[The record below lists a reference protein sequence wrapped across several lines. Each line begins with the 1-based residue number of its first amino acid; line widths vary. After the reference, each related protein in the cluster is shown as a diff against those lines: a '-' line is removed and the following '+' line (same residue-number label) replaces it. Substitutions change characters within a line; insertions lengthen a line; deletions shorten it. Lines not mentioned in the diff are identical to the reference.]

1 MADTLEFQKKLHIG
15 SHGEI
20 SRGKYPNTNSSGQ
33 GIFWSVLF
41 ESGFLSYWPSS
52 HLSKEKECVGF
63 DFLVSKSLRQSHG
76 N

>member
-33 GIFWSVLF
+33 GISWSAVF
-41 ESGFLSYWPSS
+41 GSGFLYCCPSS
-52 HLSKEKECVGF
+52 HFSKEKESVGF
-63 DFLVSKSLRQSHG
+63 AFLVSKFLR
-76 N
+76 